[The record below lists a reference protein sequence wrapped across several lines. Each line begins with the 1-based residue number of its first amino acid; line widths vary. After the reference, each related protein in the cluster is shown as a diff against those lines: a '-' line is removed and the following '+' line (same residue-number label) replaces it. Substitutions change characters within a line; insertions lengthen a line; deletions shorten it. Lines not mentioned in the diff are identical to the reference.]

1 MFFKLRYF
9 APPKALIAARAMSD
23 GEVVAVM
30 AGAAVAL
37 AEFELPGEAEAGG
50 EDCCALVTTA
60 IDNESAAITASVNL
74 FFIKIYSFQKSGGF
88 SLKSS
93 VARLKCEAN
102 RKFYAA
108 IACVRA

>member
-1 MFFKLRYF
+1 MPTSTMFFKLRYF

-74 FFIKIYSFQKSGGF
+74 FFIKFIPFKKRRAF
-88 SLKSS
+88 SLKPFRSP
-93 VARLKCEAN
+93 VK
-102 RKFYAA
+102 K
-108 IACVRA
+108 